1 MKENTSYGPLLVH
14 LDLECS
20 DGSTQRMAFVN
31 PFALLVVAARRP
43 GFAAMLQRRLV
54 QEPNSFERPWGLCL
68 YSDEVSPGNQLAHHN
83 ARKSWAIYWSLLQ
96 FGLPVLSDEDGW
108 FCCAAER
115 TDSLAL
121 VNGGIGQAFTCILK
135 FMFAQHGHTL
145 HQSGVVLD
153 FPNGR
158 SERIFIAL
166 GMVIQDGAY
175 HNLTITPNGA
185 YTEQ

>member
-1 MKENTSYGPLLVH
+1 M
-14 LDLECS
+14 
-20 DGSTQRMAFVN
+20 
-31 PFALLVVAARRP
+31 
-43 GFAAMLQRRLV
+43 
-54 QEPNSFERPWGLCL
+54 
-68 YSDEVSPGNQLAHHN
+68 SPGNQLAHRN

-121 VNGGIGQAFTCILK
+121 VNGGIGQTFTCILK
-135 FMFAQHGHTL
+135 FMLAQHGHTL

-153 FPNGR
+153 FPNGM

-166 GMVIQDGAY
+166 GMVIQVGAY

-185 YTEQ
+185 YSEQ